1 MIISSSINYISGQDV
16 VIVKSGRRICGT
28 GAALGN
34 APIVQNKAY
43 FEVKIQSTGNCLLP
57 TARGMMSLN
66 VWSHVPSGGV
76 FVQRGD
82 PPRYGPLVMAAAAVG
97 THPTGMHYYYYYC
110 ESNRS
115 SLQVNCN

>member
-1 MIISSSINYISGQDV
+1 M

-66 VWSHVPSGGV
+66 VWSHVPSGGGLCPEG
-76 FVQRGD
+76 R
-82 PPRYGPLVMAAAAVG
+82 PPPHG
-97 THPTGMHYYYYYC
+97 TDT
-110 ESNRS
+110 
-115 SLQVNCN
+115 